1 VTSADEPVPQSR
13 GWGPSL
19 GYVQEGV
26 IGSDAPTAPE
36 RVGPDFV
43 VPGVAAEVAERE
55 PAAPSG
61 GESRSTGGIGVQI
74 LRVFA
79 EHKLALVSVVFI
91 VLVILFCWLGPVFYH
106 TNQTNQATALLN
118 PENASPGTTGFPLGT
133 TSTGF
138 DELGRLMYGGQTS
151 LTVGLLS
158 AAVATVIGVIWGA
171 VAGFIGRWVD
181 AFMMRI
187 VDVVLSIP
195 VLFLLIALVTIFHS
209 SESLLIL
216 VIAGVSWLIPARLVR
231 GETLTL
237 RTREYVQAVKAM
249 GGRGHRIVGRH
260 IIPNAIGTIV
270 VFATF
275 QVATSILILAALG
288 FLGFGVPPPGTDWGS
303 MLSTGVASAGN
314 GWWWEIYPVGACI
327 ILVVMAFN
335 FIGDALRD
343 ALEVR
348 TQRR

>member
-1 VTSADEPVPQSR
+1 MTRAEEYPGES
-13 GWGPSL
+13 
-19 GYVQEGV
+19 V
-26 IGSDAPTAPE
+26 IGTDTPTAPE
-36 RVGPDFV
+36 PVGPDLIT
-43 VPGVAAEVAERE
+43 PSVAAEAAERPLAGPE
-55 PAAPSG
+55 G
-61 GESRSTGGIGVQI
+61 GESQATGGIGLQI
-74 LRVFA
+74 VRVFA
-79 EHKLALVSVVFI
+79 EHKLAVVSLAFI
-91 VLVILFCWLGPVFYH
+91 VLMILFCWVGPFIYH
-106 TNQTNQATALLN
+106 TDQVNQAKVLLN
-118 PENASPGTTGFPLGT
+118 PENAPPGVTGHPLGT
-133 TSTGF
+133 DDTGF
-138 DELGRLMYGGQTS
+138 DILGRLMYGGQTS

-158 AAVATVIGVIWGA
+158 ALVATVVGVVYGA
-171 VAGFIGRWVD
+171 FAGFFGRWLD
-181 AFMMRI
+181 ALMMRV

-195 VLFLLIALVTIFHS
+195 VLFLLIALVTIFNS

-237 RTREYVQAVKAM
+237 RTREYVQAVRAM
-249 GGRGHRIVGRH
+249 GGKGGRIVGRH
-260 IIPNAIGTIV
+260 IIPNAVGTIV

-275 QVATSILILAALG
+275 QVATSILLLAALG

-303 MLSTGVASAGN
+303 MLSTAVNSAGN

-327 ILVVMAFN
+327 VLVVIAFN